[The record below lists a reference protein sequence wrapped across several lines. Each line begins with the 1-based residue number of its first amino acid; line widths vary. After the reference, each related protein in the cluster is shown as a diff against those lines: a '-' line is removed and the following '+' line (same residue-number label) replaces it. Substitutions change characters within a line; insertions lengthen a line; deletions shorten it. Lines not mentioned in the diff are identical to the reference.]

1 MGDPGA
7 TQVIIFLLGLMDG
20 ESKLNSRVGMCAG
33 RRGAYGGGGMT
44 GKVGQW
50 ASNSM
55 SHYPTDWSRGVALM
69 ISLPSILKTRCIGK
83 LVFLLASLPQTL
95 PSNFLLI

>member
-33 RRGAYGGGGMT
+33 RRGAYGGGHDRESGAM
-44 GKVGQW
+44 G
-50 ASNSM
+50 
-55 SHYPTDWSRGVALM
+55 L
-69 ISLPSILKTRCIGK
+69 
-83 LVFLLASLPQTL
+83 
-95 PSNFLLI
+95 